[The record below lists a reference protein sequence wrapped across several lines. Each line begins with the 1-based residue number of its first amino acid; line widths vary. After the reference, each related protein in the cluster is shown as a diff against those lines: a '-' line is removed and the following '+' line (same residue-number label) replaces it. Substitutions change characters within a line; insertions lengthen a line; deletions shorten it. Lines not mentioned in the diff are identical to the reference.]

1 MMERKRLG
9 ELIVPAIVLVGCL
22 LYWLHI
28 YDARSVAQRVPNG
41 VILFT
46 VAMSFLV
53 LLLEYARPSPIM
65 LDEHS
70 LRQTELDVILKR
82 TAFVGLCIGYFV
94 AFTTVGFNIANLT
107 FLIVAYALAGMKPL
121 SALFTAIVSTLVFHA
136 LAWVMEFNVP
146 TGPFGL

>member
-1 MMERKRLG
+1 
-9 ELIVPAIVLVGCL
+9 
-22 LYWLHI
+22 
-28 YDARSVAQRVPNG
+28 
-41 VILFT
+41 
-46 VAMSFLV
+46 
-53 LLLEYARPSPIM
+53 M